1 MQKNNP
7 IPQGKYVPATRFGD
21 MIFTAGMTPRKNGVL
36 IKTGKVTADAD
47 VESFREAMYQAADN
61 ALTAAKNKLT
71 DGENILQIL
80 QLMVYINAEEG
91 YTQHAKI
98 ADLAVDYLNDT
109 LGSAGVAART
119 SVGVATLPGNAPFEV
134 QMVAAVE
141 KE

>member
-7 IPQGKYVPATRFGD
+7 IPQGKYVPANRFGD

-47 VESFREAMYQAADN
+47 IESFREAMYQAADN

-71 DGENILQIL
+71 DGEKILQIL

>member
-7 IPQGKYVPATRFGD
+7 VPQGKYVPATRFGNL
-21 MIFTAGMTPRKNGVL
+21 IYTAGMTPRKNGVL
-36 IKTGKVTADAD
+36 IMSGKVTADAD
-47 VESFREAMYQAADN
+47 VESFRAAMCQAADN
-61 ALTAAKNKLT
+61 ALTAAQNKLEE
-71 DGENILQIL
+71 GEKILQIL
-80 QLMVYINAEEG
+80 QLMVYINAEDG

-98 ADLAVDYLNDT
+98 ADLAVDFLNDT

-119 SVGVATLPGNAPFEV
+119 SVGVASLPGNAPFEV